1 VGTPGGSRPGYNRA
15 SQRTGPRMT
24 FYRRLG
30 ENLLERRAPPRDA
43 FQIEPK
49 ALKRWIDA
57 LPLANASV
65 AARMLFQAI
74 RELNCMTVDPVARL
88 TALEAL
94 RAPVLQLTEAIDRQ
108 VVGSSFPL
116 PPQRAQ
122 LGAAA
127 RDFQQQMALGYRL
140 AVYELCAPDGRVPFL
155 RGKTA
160 ALALERAIGHLGA
173 ELCKGYY
180 LYAAPPD
187 GLWRMVNALFGFAL
201 ACRVD
206 DKSVD
211 DPVAGGSSTP
221 RQTFAQVLLLAI
233 SNPYRLTQKEIQEAS
248 QVIRAWASLPVLRGA
263 VAGESVCAVPLDA
276 DRGPGYL
283 PEERSAE
290 GAARMSFDTA
300 PLEVELN
307 RQLAL
312 VDGLGGSLSFR
323 VRGGPAA
330 SIGADL
336 VRRLV
341 ANWRFN
347 PERAFRRLPAGHLLD
362 TAVGMHAVHYFL
374 AGGVDF
380 EAVVRRACG
389 TAVHVTE
396 RERSGGFGG
405 AEIGRPELHRARVL
419 DQGLGG
425 YRVLWERA
433 DSVRARIGE
442 VVAVAASTDA
452 EDPAAVAP
460 DERDWMVGVIRWMR
474 IGANGSVDAGIELL
488 AREARAAVVRSMD
501 GQRHPR
507 PSARGLLL
515 QAPRGDFAASASVI
529 APALLERGAPSY
541 EFRAMAGRW
550 SSADELE
557 IIEQPGIEVAEQTAS
572 FLRIVLPAPPRE
584 DPPPATD
591 PPPPADG
598 EPVAETADT
607 HETSATG

>member
-1 VGTPGGSRPGYNRA
+1 
-15 SQRTGPRMT
+15 MT

-30 ENLLERRAPPRDA
+30 EGLLERRAPPRDA

-49 ALKRWIDA
+49 ALKRWIDT

-74 RELNCMTVDPVARL
+74 RELNCMVLDPVARL
-88 TALEAL
+88 AALEGL
-94 RAPVLQLTEAIDRQ
+94 RGPVLQLTEAIDRQ

-140 AVYELCAPDGRVPFL
+140 AAYELCAPDGRVPFL
-155 RGKTA
+155 RGKTV

-173 ELCKGYY
+173 ELCKGYL

-187 GLWRMVNALFGFAL
+187 GLWRILNALFGFAL
-201 ACRVD
+201 ACRLD
-206 DKSVD
+206 GKSVD
-211 DPVAGGSSTP
+211 DVVAGGSSTP
-221 RQTFAQVLLLAI
+221 RETFAQVLLLAI

-248 QVIRAWASLPVLRGA
+248 HVVRAWAPLPVLRGA
-263 VAGESVCAVPLDA
+263 VAGEHVCAIPLDA

-283 PEERSAE
+283 PEERSAD
-290 GAARMSFDTA
+290 GAARLSFDTA
-300 PLEVELN
+300 PLEAELE

-312 VDGLGGSLSFR
+312 VEGLAGNLSFR
-323 VRGGPAA
+323 VRGGGATV
-330 SIGADL
+330 SVSADL

-341 ANWRFN
+341 GNWQFN
-347 PERAFRRLPAGHLLD
+347 PERAYRRLPAGHLLD
-362 TAVGMHAVHYFL
+362 TAVGMHAVHFFL

-405 AEIGRPELHRARVL
+405 AELSRPEINRARVL

-433 DSVRARIGE
+433 DAVRARIGE
-442 VVAVAASTDA
+442 VVAVAASTTV
-452 EDPAAVAP
+452 EDPAEVP
-460 DERDWMVGVIRWMR
+460 HDERDWMIGTIRWMR
-474 IGANGSVDAGIELL
+474 IAANGSVDAGIELL
-488 AREARAAVVRSMD
+488 SREARVAVVRSMD
-501 GQRHPR
+501 AQRHPR
-507 PSARGLLL
+507 PSSRGLLL
-515 QAPRGDFAASASVI
+515 LAPRSDGSWPAAVL

-541 EFRAMAGRW
+541 EFRAMPGRW
-550 SSADELE
+550 SGAEDLD
-557 IIEQPGIEVAEQTAS
+557 IIEQRDIDVAEQTGPY
-572 FLRIVLPAPPRE
+572 LRILLPVPARAGDTPPEAEATAPE
-584 DPPPATD
+584 AIAAQETD
-591 PPPPADG
+591 AAG
-598 EPVAETADT
+598 
-607 HETSATG
+607 

>member
-1 VGTPGGSRPGYNRA
+1 
-15 SQRTGPRMT
+15 MT

-30 ENLLERRAPPRDA
+30 EGLLERRAPPRDA

-57 LPLANASV
+57 LPLANAGV

-74 RELNCMTVDPVARL
+74 RELNCMTLDPVVRL
-88 TALEAL
+88 TALETL
-94 RAPVLQLTEAIDRQ
+94 RGPVLLLSDAIDRQ
-108 VVGSSFPL
+108 VVASSFPL

-140 AVYELCAPDGRVPFL
+140 AAYELCAPDGRVPFL
-155 RGKTA
+155 RGKTV

-173 ELCKGYY
+173 ELCKGYF

-187 GLWRMVNALFGFAL
+187 GLWRMLNALFGFAL
-201 ACRVD
+201 ACKLDNKTVE
-206 DKSVD
+206 
-211 DPVAGGSSTP
+211 DPAGGGSATP

-233 SNPYRLTQKEIQEAS
+233 SNPYRLTQKEIHEAS
-248 QVIRAWASLPVLRGA
+248 QLARAWSSLPVLRGA
-263 VAGESVCAVPLDA
+263 VAGESAFAVPLDA

-290 GAARMSFDTA
+290 GAARLSFDTA
-300 PLEVELN
+300 PLEAELN

-312 VDGLGGSLSFR
+312 VDGLAGNLTYRARNGTAIA
-323 VRGGPAA
+323 V
-330 SIGADL
+330 GADL

-341 ANWRFN
+341 SNWRFV
-347 PERAFRRLPAGHLLD
+347 PERAHRRLPAGHWLD

-374 AGGVDF
+374 AGAVDF

-396 RERSGGFGG
+396 RERSGGFAG
-405 AEIGRPELHRARVL
+405 AEIGRPEVHRARVL

-425 YRVLWERA
+425 YRLLWENA
-433 DSVRARIGE
+433 DAVRARIGE
-442 VVAVAASTDA
+442 VVAI
-452 EDPAAVAP
+452 AVA
-460 DERDWMVGVIRWMR
+460 DEGDGPSEVAHGDRDWMVGTVRWMR
-474 IGANGSVDAGIELL
+474 IGANGNVDAGIELL
-488 AREARAAVVRSMD
+488 AREARVAVVRSMD
-501 GQRHPR
+501 AQRHPR

-515 QAPRGDFAASASVI
+515 QAPRGDGGGPAAVI
-529 APALLERGAPSY
+529 VPALLERGAPSY

-550 SSADELE
+550 SGAEDLD
-557 IIEQPGIEVAEQTAS
+557 IIEQDEIKVAEQTAS
-572 FLRIVLPAPPRE
+572 YLRIVLPAAARAEPQTAADAGLPAS
-584 DPPPATD
+584 DAQVPQAPAAHATD
-591 PPPPADG
+591 
-598 EPVAETADT
+598 TA
-607 HETSATG
+607 G